1 MPEAAR
7 NRYPLPMDSNTTP
20 TLPRFVVLEGLD
32 GAGTTTQLK
41 LIDAALAKAAIPHWI
56 TCEPTDLPSGR
67 LVRQVLRG
75 EVEARPETL
84 ARLFAADRN
93 EHLYGKGG
101 IVERLALGEL
111 VICDRYVFSSLAYQG
126 LSCGP
131 ELPRLLNGAF
141 PLPELLIYFGIP
153 AAVSMSRVEG
163 RESREIFETEPIQER
178 VSSLYESVVSDY
190 EARGL
195 SVLRV
200 DASLPI
206 EEVSARI
213 LRGLARLVG
222 AKALGQEGPSL

>member
-1 MPEAAR
+1 
-7 NRYPLPMDSNTTP
+7 MDSNTTP

-41 LIDAALAKAAIPHWI
+41 LIDAALARADIPHWI
-56 TCEPTDLPSGR
+56 TFEPTDLPSGR
-67 LVRQVLRG
+67 LVRQVLKG

-101 IVERLALGEL
+101 ILERLGRGEL
-111 VICDRYVFSSLAYQG
+111 VVCDRYVFSSLAYQG

-131 ELPRLLNGAF
+131 ELPLLLNGAF
-141 PLPELLIYFGIP
+141 PLPELLIYFSIP
-153 AAVSMSRVEG
+153 AALSMSRVEG
-163 RESREIFETEPIQER
+163 RGSREIFETKPLQER
-178 VSSLYESVVSDY
+178 ISSLYESVISDY

-195 SVLRV
+195 SLLRV

-206 EEVSARI
+206 AEVSARI
-213 LRGLARLVG
+213 LQRLEGLIGGKTLR
-222 AKALGQEGPSL
+222 

>member
-1 MPEAAR
+1 
-7 NRYPLPMDSNTTP
+7 MDSNTTP

-32 GAGTTTQLK
+32 GAGTTTQLR
-41 LIDAALAKAAIPHWI
+41 LIEKALTKAAIPHWI

-67 LVRQVLRG
+67 LVRQVLKG

-101 IVERLALGEL
+101 IVERLGRGEL
-111 VICDRYVFSSLAYQG
+111 VVCDRYIFSSLAYQG

-131 ELPRLLNGAF
+131 ELPLLLNGSF
-141 PLPELLIYFGIP
+141 PLPELLVFFSIP

-163 RESREIFETEPIQER
+163 RESREIFETKPIQER
-178 VSSLYESVVSDY
+178 VSSLYESVISGY

-213 LRGLARLVG
+213 LQGLEKLIGAR
-222 AKALGQEGPSL
+222 ALR

>member
-1 MPEAAR
+1 
-7 NRYPLPMDSNTTP
+7 MDSNTAP

-41 LIDAALAKAAIPHWI
+41 RIDQALERADIPHWI
-56 TCEPTDLPSGR
+56 TSEPTELPSGR
-67 LVRQVLRG
+67 LVRQILKA

-84 ARLFAADRN
+84 ARLFSADRH

-101 IVERLALGEL
+101 IVERLGRGEL
-111 VICDRYVFSSLAYQG
+111 VVCDRYVFSSLAYQG

-131 ELPRLLNGAF
+131 ELPLLLNGAF
-141 PLPELLIYFGIP
+141 PLPELLIYFSIP
-153 AAVSMSRVEG
+153 AAVSMGRVEG
-163 RESREIFETEPIQER
+163 RENREIFETKPIQER
-178 VSSLYESVVSDY
+178 VSSLYESVISDY
-190 EARGL
+190 ESRGL

-213 LRGLARLVG
+213 LHRLAERIGV
-222 AKALGQEGPSL
+222 KALH